1 MLSMTHLGSLCS
13 RSPAI
18 ELVANALDV
27 QLPQSKVVP
36 LRVPSVF
43 VPVHT
48 GAEPAVTP
56 FSSND
61 MALSNVP
68 SIKPAQLGAKVVP
81 GARL

>member
-1 MLSMTHLGSLCS
+1 MSLVHDAVPNS
-13 RSPAI
+13 RSPAVP
-18 ELVANALDV
+18 LVAAAIEV
-27 QLPQSKVVP
+27 QLPQSDIVP

-56 FSSND
+56 SSSND